1 MKLSVVIPAL
11 DEAERIETAIRGA
24 FDPPLPGDATALEVI
39 VVDGGSSDA
48 TARIAAGAGARVVRA
63 DRGRARQL
71 AAGVRASD
79 GDVLLFLHADTRLPS
94 GWRAAVCDALRDDRI
109 VGGAFRLCFDDRSAV
124 FRFIEWGARWRAR
137 VWRFPYGDQALFVRR
152 RALEAVGGIPDVVLM
167 EDLDLVYRLKQHG
180 RLALLAAPVVTS
192 ARRYRAGGPLRT
204 MLRHWLAA
212 AAWTLGVDRRRIA
225 QWAGR

>member
-1 MKLSVVIPAL
+1 VKLSVVIPAL
-11 DEAERIETAIRGA
+11 DEAERIEAAIRGA
-24 FDPPLPGDATALEVI
+24 IDRPLDRDGAPLEVI
-39 VVDGGSSDA
+39 VVDGGSSDG
-48 TARIAAGAGARVVRA
+48 TAQIAAAAGVRVVRA

-94 GWRAAVCDALRDDRI
+94 GWQAVVRDALRDERV
-109 VGGAFRLCFDDRSAV
+109 VGGAFRLCFDERSAV

-137 VWRFPYGDQALFVRR
+137 LWRFPYGDQALFVRR
-152 RALEAVGGIPDVVLM
+152 SALEAVGGIPEVPLM
-167 EDLDLVYRLKQHG
+167 EDLDLVYRLKQNG